1 MDSITTIQLRKSVK
15 KMLESLKEKK
25 DETYEEIIV
34 KLIDENENEK
44 KKIEQ
49 LMIEEYKETA
59 EESLK
64 ISKEWEG
71 ALMDG
76 LDKNERWNY

>member
-1 MDSITTIQLRKSVK
+1 
-15 KMLESLKEKK
+15 MLESLKEKK